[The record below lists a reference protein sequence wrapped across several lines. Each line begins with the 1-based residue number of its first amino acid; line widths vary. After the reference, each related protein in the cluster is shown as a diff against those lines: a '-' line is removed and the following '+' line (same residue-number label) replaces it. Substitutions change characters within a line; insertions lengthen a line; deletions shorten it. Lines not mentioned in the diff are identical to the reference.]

1 MLLLAITA
9 LSITAQPFYA
19 GFKAGVLLTSS
30 SETTSQSGRGGQ
42 SIATAKSGRKILGGT
57 VEAGLPAKLRV
68 ETGLLY
74 RTFRGS
80 EFRDFAGAVQEF
92 ISLEDKRLE
101 VPLSLRR
108 ELSSGSVRPF
118 VGAGGVW
125 THCFRDVSWTRVQS
139 TVPPAATSFGYRS
152 ESDNLFGWTGSA
164 GIRFR
169 LPMSLK
175 ITPEIRY
182 TRWTAKR
189 WLPSQNQV
197 DLFLGIG
204 F

>member
-1 MLLLAITA
+1 M
-9 LSITAQPFYA
+9 
-19 GFKAGVLLTSS
+19 SS
-30 SETTSQSGRGGQ
+30 PSEITSQSGRGGQ
-42 SIATAKSGRKILGGT
+42 SIATARLSRGILGGSF
-57 VEAGLPAKLRV
+57 EAELPARLRL

-92 ISLEDKRLE
+92 YSLEDRRLE
-101 VPLSLRR
+101 VPLSVRR

-125 THCFRDVSWTRVQS
+125 AHVFRDVSWTRVQS

-164 GIRFR
+164 GVRFR
-169 LPMSLK
+169 LPMGLK

-189 WLPSQNQV
+189 WLPSQNQA
-197 DLFLGIG
+197 DFFLGIG

>member
-9 LSITAQPFYA
+9 LSAAAQPFYA

-108 ELSSGSVRPF
+108 EMSSGSVRPF

-125 THCFRDVSWTRVQS
+125 THCFRDVSWTRVQG
-139 TVPPAATSFGYRS
+139 TVPPATTTFGSRS

-169 LPMSLK
+169 LPMGLK
-175 ITPEIRY
+175 MTPEIRY

>member
-9 LSITAQPFYA
+9 LSTSAQPFYA

-30 SETTSQSGRGGQ
+30 SETTSQSGRSGQ
-42 SIATAKSGRKILGGT
+42 SIATAKLNRGILGGT

-139 TVPPAATSFGYRS
+139 IVPPATTTFGSRS

-164 GIRFR
+164 GVRFR
-169 LPMSLK
+169 LPMGLK

>member
-1 MLLLAITA
+1 MLLLAFAPLSTA
-9 LSITAQPFYA
+9 AQPFYA

-30 SETTSQSGRGGQ
+30 TETTSQSGRTGQ
-42 SIATAKSGRKILGGT
+42 SIATAKWNRAILGGAA
-57 VEAGLPAKLRV
+57 EAGLPANLRV

-80 EFRDFAGAVQEF
+80 NFLDFAGAVQEF
-92 ISLEDKRLE
+92 ISLEDRRLE

-125 THCFRDVSWTRVQS
+125 THCFRDVSWTRVQG
-139 TVPPAATSFGYRS
+139 TVPPATTTFGSRS

-164 GIRFR
+164 GVRFR
-169 LPMSLK
+169 LPMGLK

-189 WLPSQNQV
+189 WLPSQNQG
-197 DLFLGIG
+197 DFFLGIG

>member
-9 LSITAQPFYA
+9 LSAAAQPFYA

-30 SETTSQSGRGGQ
+30 SETTSQSGRSGQ
-42 SIATAKSGRKILGGT
+42 SIATAKSGRGILGGS
-57 VEAGLPAKLRV
+57 VEAGLPAKFRV

-92 ISLEDKRLE
+92 LSLEDKRLE

-108 ELSSGSVRPF
+108 ELSSGPVRPF
-118 VGAGGVW
+118 LGAGGVW
-125 THCFRDVSWTRVQS
+125 THCIRDVSWTRVDR
-139 TVPPAATSFGYRS
+139 TVPPSATTFGSRS

-164 GIRFR
+164 GVRFR
-169 LPMSLK
+169 LPMGLK